1 MNFNR
6 TNLYITITLA
16 SFRTNK
22 IIRGAMLKQLNLK
35 KLSYIIIFLSLIF
48 GLYILSFVVIN
59 FSDYSGDQINDA
71 YRIMA
76 TWDGKWP
83 TLGSGPTAWSGLVG
97 EFYLPP
103 LYYYLVFPF
112 TALTADLSAQ
122 AMPNALLTFLSIPL
136 LILTSY
142 KLLENV
148 EHNQRLFLSAL
159 AGFWYICLFENI
171 VMSTGHSIAGNP
183 VSITFF
189 LLCFVLLYT
198 YQMEGKL
205 SPNLELLSWMAYG
218 LVLAILSNL
227 HFSSLYVMPVVFI
240 ITVIFYISRNYREK
254 RRWLLS
260 GVAAFTAILAMTPYW
275 IGEIGRNWV
284 NTARIIAIVTKS
296 SGGKEYSLSILS
308 RFKAIFN
315 GYFGLGQEVYFFG
328 ESSKSLIIS
337 IIFLGLVLVLGSLK
351 FRGNRILLNV
361 LFLIW
366 SIFLLAYS
374 STDMEKTY
382 NPTFYKLLIY
392 LAPIVFTVCS
402 LAYINFPKRVNQ
414 VLSGFIIACITLSI
428 VINLNLH
435 HNYINSR
442 SGIPRVLSTHDI
454 ADSLRKLPEKS
465 TLCQPNGNPRN
476 LRNDEYIDRF
486 VTKRD
491 LKFVPNCQPG
501 FYIIHAKY
509 ESLGN
514 FKLKKD
520 EKFPSEL
527 AKYQNTAQ
535 LVAETPLY
543 YVYLLSGS

>member
-1 MNFNR
+1 
-6 TNLYITITLA
+6 
-16 SFRTNK
+16 
-22 IIRGAMLKQLNLK
+22 
-35 KLSYIIIFLSLIF
+35 
-48 GLYILSFVVIN
+48 VIN

-76 TWDGKWP
+76 IWDGKWP

-142 KLLENV
+142 KLLDNV
-148 EHNQRLFLSAL
+148 EPNRRLFLSAL

-171 VMSTGHSIAGNP
+171 VMSTGNSIAGNP

-205 SPNLELLSWMAYG
+205 SPNLELLSWISYG
-218 LVLAILSNL
+218 IVLAILSNL

-240 ITVIFYISRNYREK
+240 ITVIFYISRNYQEK
-254 RRWLLS
+254 KRWLLS
-260 GVAAFTAILAMTPYW
+260 GLSALAAILVMAPYW

-284 NTARIIAIVTKS
+284 NTARIIAVVTSS
-296 SGGKEYSLSILS
+296 SGNKEYANALLS

-328 ESSKSLIIS
+328 ESWRSLLIS
-337 IIFLGLVLVLGSLK
+337 VIFLGLVLVLGILK

-361 LFLIW
+361 FFLVW

-392 LAPIVFTVCS
+392 LAPIIFTVCS
-402 LAYINFPKRVNQ
+402 LAYLNFPKRVNQ
-414 VLSGFIIACITLSI
+414 VLSGFIIACITISI
-428 VINLNLH
+428 IINFSLH

-442 SGIPRVLSTHDI
+442 SGIPRVLNTHDI

-465 TLCQPNGNPRN
+465 TLCQPNGNYRN
-476 LRNDEYIDRF
+476 LRNDKYIDRY
-486 VTKRD
+486 VTKRG
-491 LKFVPNCQPG
+491 LNFVPQCQAG
-501 FYIIHAKY
+501 FYIIYAKY

-514 FKLKKD
+514 FKLKETK
-520 EKFPSEL
+520 KFPPEL
-527 AKYQNTAQ
+527 AKYQDTSR

-543 YVYLLSGS
+543 YVYLLLDSERT

>member
-1 MNFNR
+1 
-6 TNLYITITLA
+6 
-16 SFRTNK
+16 
-22 IIRGAMLKQLNLK
+22 MLKQISLRK
-35 KLSYIIIFLSLIF
+35 VSYILIFLSLAF
-48 GLYILSFVVIN
+48 GIYILSFVVIN
-59 FSDYSGDQINDA
+59 FTDYSGDQINDA

-97 EFYLPP
+97 DFYLPP
-103 LYYYLVFPF
+103 LYYYLVLPF

-122 AMPNALLTFLSIPL
+122 AMPNAILTFLSIPL

-142 KLLENV
+142 KLLNNV
-148 EHNQRLFLSAL
+148 EQNQRLFLSAL

-171 VMSTGHSIAGNP
+171 VMSTGNSIAGNP

-205 SPNLELLSWMAYG
+205 SATLELLSWIAYG

-240 ITVIFYISRNYREK
+240 ITLIIYISKNYREK

-260 GVAAFTAILAMTPYW
+260 GLAVFSAILAMTPYW

-284 NTARIIAIVTKS
+284 NTARILAVVTKS
-296 SGGKEYSLSILS
+296 SGGKEYGASLLS
-308 RFKAIFN
+308 RLKAIFN
-315 GYFGLGQEVYFFG
+315 GYFGLGQEVYFIG
-328 ESSKSLIIS
+328 ESWKSLVIS
-337 IIFLGLVLVLGSLK
+337 LIFLGLVLVLGILK
-351 FRGNRILLNV
+351 FRGNRILLN
-361 LFLIW
+361 LFFIIW

-392 LAPIVFTVCS
+392 LAPIIFTVCS

-414 VLSGFIIACITLSI
+414 ILSGFILACITISI
-428 VINLNLH
+428 VINLNFH
-435 HNYINSR
+435 QKYINSR
-442 SGIPRVLSTHDI
+442 SGVPRVLSTYDI

-465 TLCQPNGNPRN
+465 TLCQPNGNYRN
-476 LRNDEYIDRF
+476 LRNKEYIDRY

-491 LKFVPNCQPG
+491 LKFIPNCEAG
-501 FYIIHAKY
+501 FYIIHPKY

-514 FKLKKD
+514 FKLKKA
-520 EKFPSEL
+520 EKFPQEL
-527 AKYQNTAQ
+527 AKYKNTSQ
-535 LVAETPLY
+535 LIAETLLY
-543 YVYLLSGS
+543 DVYVLSDS